1 MAAPGGSGG
10 EAVQLLQDGVA
21 HAGGADAGRAVLY
34 DVGGAEA
41 GVEGGADGAL
51 DEVGGVGEVEGL
63 AEQHGE
69 AEDAGERVGEAL
81 AGDVGRRAVDGLVEA
96 LAAAAG

>member
-10 EAVQLLQDGVA
+10 EAGQLLQDGVA
-21 HAGGADAGRAVLY
+21 HAGGADAGRAVLH
-34 DVGGAEA
+34 DVGGAVA
-41 GVEGGADGAL
+41 RIQGGADGAL
-51 DEVGGVGEVEGL
+51 YEVGGVGEVERV

-69 AEDAGERVGEAL
+69 AENEGERVGGAL

-96 LAAAAG
+96 LAASA